1 MRVLT
6 IIISYQFM
14 RWADKCL
21 SSMQASAFP
30 TDLLVIDNGS
40 KDETLAYVREHYP
53 DVRVIDNGCN
63 LGFGKANNIG
73 IHYAIEHGYDMVLLL
88 NQDAWLDAD
97 ALGKLVAV
105 AEKHPEYGIVSPVHM
120 TGKGDRIEKGFS
132 VYTGLNE
139 TGPLPQDTIVEV
151 PFINAAIWLVSIAT
165 LRKTGL
171 FAPLF
176 YHYGEDKDLANRMAY
191 HHFKIGYVP
200 TAVGYHDRANRV
212 ENKERIRWSEYVY
225 HLSEYAN
232 VNHSFGMAFAKGV
245 LALVKKALTAVVGGR
260 WGDAAWYVGKACLL
274 TCRSGR
280 VISARNLSKHVDLKK
295 Y

>member
-97 ALGKLVAV
+97 ALGKLWQWQRNTRNMA
-105 AEKHPEYGIVSPVHM
+105 SC
-120 TGKGDRIEKGFS
+120 R
-132 VYTGLNE
+132 
-139 TGPLPQDTIVEV
+139 
-151 PFINAAIWLVSIAT
+151 PFT
-165 LRKTGL
+165 
-171 FAPLF
+171 
-176 YHYGEDKDLANRMAY
+176 
-191 HHFKIGYVP
+191 
-200 TAVGYHDRANRV
+200 
-212 ENKERIRWSEYVY
+212 
-225 HLSEYAN
+225 
-232 VNHSFGMAFAKGV
+232 
-245 LALVKKALTAVVGGR
+245 
-260 WGDAAWYVGKACLL
+260 
-274 TCRSGR
+274 
-280 VISARNLSKHVDLKK
+280 
-295 Y
+295 

>member
-1 MRVLT
+1 MNVLT

-21 SSMQASAFP
+21 SSMQASQYH

-40 KDETLAYVREHYP
+40 KDETVAYIRQHYP
-53 DVRVIDNGCN
+53 DVKVIENGRN

-73 IHYAIEHGYDMVLLL
+73 IHYAMKQGYDSVLLL
-88 NQDAWLDAD
+88 NQDAWLNTDT
-97 ALGKLVAV
+97 LGKLVET
-105 AEKHPEYGIVSPVHM
+105 AENHPEYGIVSPVHL
-120 TGKGDRIEKGFS
+120 TGKGDQIEKGFS
-132 VYTGLNE
+132 IYTKLE
-139 TGPLPQDTIVEV
+139 DMEHLPEQSIVEV

-176 YHYGEDKDLANRMAY
+176 YHYGEDKDLANRMTYY
-191 HHFKIGYVP
+191 HYKTGYVP
-200 TAVGYHDRANRV
+200 AAIGYHDRECR
-212 ENKERIRWSEYVY
+212 EESRERIRWSEYVF

-232 VNHSFGMAFAKGV
+232 INHSWVMAFAKGV
-245 LALVKKALTAVVGGR
+245 LAMGKKAFSSIVHGKMRA
-260 WGDAAWYVGKACLL
+260 AAWYAGKACVLIFKSS
-274 TCRSGR
+274 T
-280 VISARNLSKHVDLKK
+280 VTKARRMSKHVDLKN

>member
-1 MRVLT
+1 MKVLT
-6 IIISYQFM
+6 IIISYRFM

-21 SSMQASAFP
+21 SSMLASKLK

-40 KDETLAYVREHYP
+40 DDGTVAYVREHYP
-53 DVRVIDNGCN
+53 DVRVMDNGRN

-73 IHYAIEHGYDMVLLL
+73 IHYAMEKGYDMVLLL

-97 ALGKLVAV
+97 ALGTLVAV
-105 AEKHPEYGIVSPVHM
+105 AEEHPEYGVVSPVHM

-132 VYTGLNE
+132 VYTGLGDS
-139 TGPLPQDTIVEV
+139 GPLPHDTIVSV
-151 PFINAAIWLVSIAT
+151 PFINAAIWLVSMET
-165 LRKTGL
+165 FRKTGL

-191 HHFKIGYVP
+191 HHYKIGYVP
-200 TAVGYHDRANRV
+200 AAVGYHDRANRV
-212 ENKERIRWSEYVY
+212 ESKERTRWSEYVY

-232 VNHSFGMAFAKGV
+232 VCHHFGMAFAKGV
-245 LALVKKALTAVVGGR
+245 LALAKKALSSAAGGR
-260 WGDAAWYVGKACLL
+260 WGDAAWYLRK
-274 TCRSGR
+274 TCVLAAKSGQVVR
-280 VISARNLSKHVDLKK
+280 ARKMSRHVDLKN

>member
-1 MRVLT
+1 MNVLT

-21 SSMQASAFP
+21 SSMLASEYP

-40 KDETLAYVREHYP
+40 KDGTVAYIRERFP
-53 DVRVIDNGCN
+53 EVKVMENGCN

-73 IHYAIEHGYDMVLLL
+73 IHYAIEHGYDAVLLL

-97 ALGKLVAV
+97 TLGKLLKV
-105 AEKHPEYGIVSPVHM
+105 AENHPEYGVVSPVHL
-120 TGKGDRIEKGFS
+120 TGKGDGIEKGFS
-132 VYTGLNE
+132 VYTGQKDM
-139 TGPLPQDTIVEV
+139 GHLPQQSIVEV

-165 LRKTGL
+165 LKRTGL

-191 HHFKIGYVP
+191 YHYKTGYVP
-200 TAVGYHDRANRV
+200 SATGYHDRENRE
-212 ENKERIRWSEYVY
+212 ENRERIRWSEYVF

-232 VNHSFGMAFAKGV
+232 PNYSWGMAFAKGI
-245 LALVKKALTAVVGGR
+245 LAMVKKALSAAVWGKI
-260 WGDAAWYVGKACLL
+260 GDAAWYVRQACVLVGK
-274 TCRSGR
+274 SGS
-280 VISARNLSKHVDLKK
+280 VAKARRMSKHVDLKN